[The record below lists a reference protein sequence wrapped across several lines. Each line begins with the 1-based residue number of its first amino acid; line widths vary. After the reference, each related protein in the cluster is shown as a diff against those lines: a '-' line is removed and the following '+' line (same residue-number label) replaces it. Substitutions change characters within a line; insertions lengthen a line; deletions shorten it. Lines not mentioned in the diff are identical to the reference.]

1 MTQSDNGQSKWR
13 VTKFQWL
20 MAMLF
25 SGAGLLILVSCNSPT
40 ARTNL
45 TSEPISVSRG
55 GDELGVVVDENMK
68 VLHVEPGWPAAVAGL
83 QEGDILD
90 SVDGIS
96 FAQEKA
102 KAKAAIQEP
111 KKDKKLKLQV
121 KRAEKTV
128 DIDITAFQLPASTN
142 LPTVTPVWPPN
153 DYF

>member
-1 MTQSDNGQSKWR
+1 MTQSDNRQPKWR
-13 VTKFQWL
+13 VKQVQWF

-25 SGAGLLILVSCNSPT
+25 SVAGLLILVSCNSPT
-40 ARTNL
+40 AGTNPN
-45 TSEPISVSRG
+45 SEPISVSRG
-55 GDELGVVVDENMK
+55 GDELGIVVDENMK

-90 SVDGIS
+90 SVDGIA

-102 KAKAAIQEP
+102 KAKAVIQEP
-111 KKDKKLKLQV
+111 KKDKKLKSKV
-121 KRAEKTV
+121 KRAAKTV
-128 DIDITAFQLPASTN
+128 DIAITSFQLPASTN